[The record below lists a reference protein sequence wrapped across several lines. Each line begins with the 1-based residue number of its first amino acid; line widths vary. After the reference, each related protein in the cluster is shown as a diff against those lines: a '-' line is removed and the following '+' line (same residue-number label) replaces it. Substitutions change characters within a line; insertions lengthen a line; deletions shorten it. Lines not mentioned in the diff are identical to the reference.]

1 MARPESPH
9 DKLFGEAF
17 GSVEA
22 VRGLLESTLPKALL
36 AKLDLSGLTP
46 VPGTFIDEA
55 LEGSQSDLLFSAKFA
70 GRPALIY
77 VLLEHKSW
85 VDRWVVLQLL
95 RYIARIWERVL
106 AEQPKLAGLPP
117 VRPGRAGPGEVDA
130 ELRVPRGRLDAG
142 DGRGDFSR
150 ATGLFAG
157 IAAIF
162 LRDARSPGRVLPM
175 LKRLGAMLAELWR
188 APNGR
193 RAVTILMRY
202 ISLVADVSQD
212 EVVAVV
218 ERCLPEAKELI
229 MTMAERLRQEGLEQG
244 LERGREEG
252 MLGGRIR
259 IVRRQLELRFGVL
272 DQTVVQRLE
281 SSDEAALERF
291 ADRLLTAPTVEEVLA
306 S

>member
-1 MARPESPH
+1 
-9 DKLFGEAF
+9 
-17 GSVEA
+17 
-22 VRGLLESTLPKALL
+22 
-36 AKLDLSGLTP
+36 
-46 VPGTFIDEA
+46 
-55 LEGSQSDLLFSAKFA
+55 
-70 GRPALIY
+70 
-77 VLLEHKSW
+77 
-85 VDRWVVLQLL
+85 
-95 RYIARIWERVL
+95 
-106 AEQPKLAGLPP
+106 
-117 VRPGRAGPGEVDA
+117 
-130 ELRVPRGRLDAG
+130 
-142 DGRGDFSR
+142 
-150 ATGLFAG
+150 
-157 IAAIF
+157 
-162 LRDARSPGRVLPM
+162 M

-218 ERCLPEAKELI
+218 ECCLPEAKELI
-229 MTMAERLRQEGLEQG
+229 MTMAERLRQEGLEKGLEKGLQQG

-259 IVRRQLELRFGVL
+259 IVRRQLELRFGAL

-291 ADRLLTAPTVEEVLA
+291 AERLLTAHTVEEVLA